1 MQYSIRSFA
10 ALAAVALACAFPPS
24 LFALDASPAEGLIE
38 SDAVRR
44 KITDEWL
51 DDEINH
57 VLALKKAEYTD
68 RYLYR
73 FSVSQK
79 KDASGGFVAVT
90 VKPEDSPGIRGT
102 WVLFRHLADGQADSI
117 RIYPNDDPSMYVR
130 LRPSSDDPL
139 KGRSFLDLVILD
151 TEALHGVPI
160 GIPFFQLY
168 GASFSSVVSM
178 TRTTVPWGLV
188 SNAHNRS
195 PEMEAAVQAVRDG
208 IKNLVYLDDGAFNER
223 GEPVLIETGKPQD
236 PKAILAARP
245 KKGPE
250 GDVYGGVNCSGF
262 AKWIVD
268 GIVRPRAGAGLL
280 IEPLKGL
287 TPVPDNLFTDPFMSE
302 RDIFFG
308 LNWTRNL
315 AAAVVSLDTGRTV
328 KPENAGVDVTV
339 EPMSALPPYQQ
350 GVGYR
355 AGALAPLLYYLAVSE
370 PGHFYLGA
378 VSRERGDPPL
388 REFHHIAAFFPYF
401 DESGKFTIAVFESAA
416 ETTIESFSSRNADAF
431 VNLVRIKIPEN
442 GHFEP

>member
-1 MQYSIRSFA
+1 MQYSFRSIA
-10 ALAAVALACAFPPS
+10 ALAAVALACALPPS
-24 LFALDASPAEGLIE
+24 LFALDASPTEGLIE

-44 KITDEWL
+44 QIAEEWL

-79 KDASGGFVAVT
+79 KDASGGFLAVT
-90 VKPEDSPGIRGT
+90 VKPEDAPSIRGT
-102 WVLFRHLADGQADSI
+102 WVLFRRLADGQADSI
-117 RIYPNDDPSMYVR
+117 RIYPNDDPSAYVR
-130 LRPSSDDPL
+130 LRPSGDPL

-168 GASFSSVVSM
+168 GASFSSVVGM
-178 TRTTVPWGLV
+178 TRTTVPWQLV
-188 SNAHNRS
+188 TNAHNRS
-195 PEMEAAVQAVRDG
+195 PETEAAVEAIREG

-236 PKAILAARP
+236 PKAILAARS
-245 KKGPE
+245 KDQLR

-268 GIVRPRAGAGLL
+268 GIIRPRAGAGLL
-280 IEPLKGL
+280 IEPLKAL

-315 AAAVVSLDTGRTV
+315 AAAVVSLDTGRNI

-339 EPMSALPPYQQ
+339 EPMSALPPYQLS
-350 GVGYR
+350 VGYR
-355 AGALAPLLYYLAVSE
+355 AGALAPLLYYLAVTE
-370 PGHFYLGA
+370 PGQFYLGA
-378 VSRERGDPPL
+378 VSRERGNPPL

-401 DESGKFTIAVFESAA
+401 DETGKFTIAVFESAA
-416 ETTIESFSSRNADAF
+416 ETTIESFSSRNQDSF
-431 VNLVRIKIPEN
+431 VNLVRIKIPES